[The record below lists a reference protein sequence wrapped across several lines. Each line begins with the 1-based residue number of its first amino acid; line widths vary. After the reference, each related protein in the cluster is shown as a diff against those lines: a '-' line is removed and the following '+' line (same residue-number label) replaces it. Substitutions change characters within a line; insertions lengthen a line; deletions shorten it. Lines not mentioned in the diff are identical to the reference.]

1 MRNATAARPSTWL
14 RADTVVAL
22 VVLSAFAVMALLP
35 GVIALPEGLQSGG
48 PALAPPN
55 AEFPL
60 GTDVLGRDVWA
71 RLVHGAR
78 TSLAVG
84 VLATLIALAIGVSA
98 GVLAAILGGW
108 WDELL
113 MRGAEVADSIPA
125 LLLALLFVV
134 VLGPGLVPIALVVG
148 LTGWLGIARLVRA
161 EVLLV
166 RGAPFVLAAR
176 GLGAASWRVTR
187 RHIAPDVL
195 IPLLALLPFRLE

>member
-78 TSLAVG
+78 T
-84 VLATLIALAIGVSA
+84 
-98 GVLAAILGGW
+98 
-108 WDELL
+108 
-113 MRGAEVADSIPA
+113 
-125 LLLALLFVV
+125 
-134 VLGPGLVPIALVVG
+134 
-148 LTGWLGIARLVRA
+148 
-161 EVLLV
+161 
-166 RGAPFVLAAR
+166 
-176 GLGAASWRVTR
+176 
-187 RHIAPDVL
+187 
-195 IPLLALLPFRLE
+195 